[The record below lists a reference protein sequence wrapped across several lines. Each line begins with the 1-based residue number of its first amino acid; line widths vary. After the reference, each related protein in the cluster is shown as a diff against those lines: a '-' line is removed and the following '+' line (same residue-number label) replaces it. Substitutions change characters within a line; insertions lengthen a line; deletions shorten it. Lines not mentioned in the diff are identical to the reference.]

1 MEHFPLFSFEQTVSE
16 DDFLRFS
23 QSFSAI
29 LLEKIPT
36 AKAVTFHTAF
46 AQLAPLIADKK
57 NRAAASALFNRE
69 KAGKEAVMVGADS
82 LLLPFTMD
90 HDRLVVAHVSGLDP
104 LVTKR
109 AARDWLAETQL
120 AAFRD
125 FLYLK
130 QARTDAETGLFNS
143 ANLFCLLDIL
153 SDYHLLHL
161 VLVELP
167 PRNRSPRD
175 AFQNA
180 RKAAFALQGF
190 TTGGLVHHLGQC
202 VFAILLQ
209 NPEKEEYVARFGS
222 SLVSSLKREGFHRV
236 HIGSSRG
243 TDAVRTETAR
253 REARDRLLA
262 EAWAALQT
270 AGRRGP
276 FGFCDYSVLA
286 HPEKHPLCPFKE
298 SLARKI
304 RRKYRE
310 TQQFCLVE
318 LRKEGYSAGK
328 LAGLLGEHIDKTLIF
343 STENSVVVFLE
354 GYSRDEACRRVD
366 ELLQAV
372 DGETG
377 RGLQISAGIGH
388 FPYADFQKNEILANC
403 RKALLHAAF
412 FGAGAIVPFD
422 AISLNISGDIYYGDG
437 DLPSAVREYRRG
449 LICEA
454 GNVNLLNSLGVAY
467 AMLDRHALAR
477 ESFKKALAVEP
488 NNFMSLYNLGLGEVL
503 RGGVQRAVQC
513 FEQAILV
520 HCEEDGPEVKK
531 DLQLQLA
538 KLYCRLGLFTEAHA
552 LLLEWHAACN
562 DRHSAGPALRYLGE
576 SCFGLGRN
584 SEAKVWLQMAL
595 RFNEFDPDALGLLG
609 QVYLE
614 EGEGN
619 EIALTLCEKSVELNP
634 SDTDLRLRLA
644 KVQISCGLLPQAR
657 LNLAKCLGTRRIQAE
672 AQFCIGRIYQ
682 IMGRKTQAKRW
693 FGKVLQRT
701 DLSAELISQVQA
713 AIEN

>member
-1 MEHFPLFSFEQTVSE
+1 MERFPSFSFEQAVSE
-16 DDFLRFS
+16 GDFLRFS
-23 QSFSAI
+23 QSFSEI

-36 AKAVTFHTAF
+36 AKAVTFHTTF
-46 AQLAPLIADKK
+46 AQLAHLIADKK
-57 NRAAASALFNRE
+57 NRAAARALFNGE
-69 KAGKEAVMVGADS
+69 KAGKEAVKVGADS
-82 LLLPFTMD
+82 LLLPFTVD
-90 HDRLVVAHVSGLDP
+90 QDRIVVAHVSGLDP

-109 AARDWLAETQL
+109 AAKDWLADTQL
-120 AAFRD
+120 AAVRD

-130 QARTDAETGLFNS
+130 QARTDSETGLFNS

-153 SDYHLLHL
+153 SDYQLLHL
-161 VLVELP
+161 VLIELP
-167 PRNRSPRD
+167 PRNRSPRN

-180 RKAAFALQGF
+180 RTAAFVLQGYAG
-190 TTGGLVHHLGQC
+190 GGLVHHLGQC

-209 NPEKEEYVARFGS
+209 NPEKEGYAARFGS
-222 SLVSSLKREGFHRV
+222 SLVASLKREGFHRV
-236 HIGSSRG
+236 HIGSSSG

-253 REARDRLLA
+253 REARDRLLT
-262 EAWAALQT
+262 EAWSALQT

-286 HPEKHPLCPFKE
+286 HPEKHPLCPFDE
-298 SLARKI
+298 GLARKI

-318 LRKEGYSAGK
+318 LKKEGF
-328 LAGLLGEHIDKTLIF
+328 LAGQLADLLCKHIEKTLIF
-343 STENSVVVFLE
+343 SSGNSVVLFLE
-354 GYSRDEACRRVD
+354 GYFRDEARRRIGD
-366 ELLQAV
+366 LLQAV
-372 DGETG
+372 DDETG
-377 RGLQISAGIGH
+377 EALQISAGIGH
-388 FPYADFQKNEILANC
+388 FPYADFEKGEILANC

-412 FGAGAIVPFD
+412 FGAGAVVAFD

-449 LICEA
+449 LVCEA

-488 NNFMSLYNLGLGEVL
+488 NNFMSLYNLGLGEAL
-503 RGGVQRAVQC
+503 RGNMQRGVQC

-531 DLQLQLA
+531 DLQFQLA
-538 KLYCRLGLFTEAHA
+538 KLYCRLGLFSKAYA
-552 LLLEWHAACN
+552 LLMEGHAACN
-562 DRHSAGPALRYLGE
+562 DQHSAGPALRYLGE
-576 SCFGLGRN
+576 SCFGLGQN
-584 SEAKVWLQMAL
+584 SEAKIWLQMAL

-634 SDTDLRLRLA
+634 SDTGLRLRLA
-644 KVQISCGLLPQAR
+644 KVQISCGLLTQAR
-657 LNLAKCLGTRRIQAE
+657 LNLTKCLGDRRIQAE

-682 IMGRKTQAKRW
+682 NLGRKKQAKRW
-693 FGKVLQRT
+693 FGKVLQRA
-701 DLSAELISQVQA
+701 DLSPELIRQIQG